1 MVGFEGEKEEEEDF
15 VGGIEDE
22 QRRQSDA
29 GVWIGRWALEDEKDE
44 QVEED
49 ARAGRAK
56 VGFMSDKVPWAGS
69 ARSMCSMG
77 PSGMWRLDASSRG
90 VGERFKRGA

>member
-1 MVGFEGEKEEEEDF
+1 M
-15 VGGIEDE
+15 GGIEDE
-22 QRRQSDA
+22 QRRQSGA

-49 ARAGRAK
+49 ARAGRAR

-69 ARSMCSMG
+69 ARSKCSMG